1 MSGNQIHDIASRFRF
16 LQRLE
21 RTISPWI
28 KPLNKG
34 NTFGPDQISN
44 ALMAPLTDIIFHYID
59 FQRHCHEPDWTV
71 SLFLQLRCY
80 DHGPSC
86 RPWIK
91 IHCELCDHDRWR
103 VVRLRDRWGHWMC
116 SECNNQILRFNHIQW
131 AERFMGKPLL
141 ELEGVR
147 GLGSEI
153 LPNLVFA
160 RSMGYR
166 TVVVSI
172 YCISKQNLYY

>member
-1 MSGNQIHDIASRFRF
+1 
-16 LQRLE
+16 
-21 RTISPWI
+21 
-28 KPLNKG
+28 
-34 NTFGPDQISN
+34 
-44 ALMAPLTDIIFHYID
+44 
-59 FQRHCHEPDWTV
+59 
-71 SLFLQLRCY
+71 
-80 DHGPSC
+80 
-86 RPWIK
+86 
-91 IHCELCDHDRWR
+91 
-103 VVRLRDRWGHWMC
+103 MC
-116 SECNNQILRFNHIQW
+116 SECDNQILRFNHIQW
-131 AERFMGKPLL
+131 AERFIGKPLL